1 MDYFRYEGGRLLC
14 EDVPLEDIA
23 REVGTPVYVYSMGT
37 LARHFKV
44 FDEAFAE
51 IPHIVCFAMKANS
64 NAAVVATFAGMG
76 GGADVVP
83 GTHPYI
89 STGLRKNKFGIAIER
104 ALEEYRTA
112 AGLANVE
119 VVGIHQHIGSQ

>member
-51 IPHIVCFAMKANS
+51 IPHMVCFAMKANS
-64 NAAVVATFAGMG
+64 NMAVVGTFAGMG
-76 GGADVVP
+76 GGADVVSGGELYRAMRAGVPP
-83 GTHPYI
+83 GRIVYA
-89 STGLRKNKFGIAIER
+89 GVGK
-104 ALEEYRTA
+104 TA
-112 AGLANVE
+112 AEIEYAL
-119 VVGIHQHIGSQ
+119 